1 MEKILSRGML
11 EAIQQIWKQE
21 RNATTQE
28 SEAVMSAAL
37 ALYDEVERLENELL
51 TAHDDGVDAGMEAVM
66 GEIEKLREKWKHNI
80 GVVERDLKWQ
90 LENGTNNLTEK
101 NIEITKNELKV
112 LRNGLPTPL
121 NRREGGR

>member
-37 ALYDEVERLENELL
+37 ALYDEVERKPICYGRENYE
-51 TAHDDGVDAGMEAVM
+51 D
-66 GEIEKLREKWKHNI
+66 N
-80 GVVERDLKWQ
+80 
-90 LENGTNNLTEK
+90 
-101 NIEITKNELKV
+101 
-112 LRNGLPTPL
+112 
-121 NRREGGR
+121 